1 MYHNYFINS
10 VRASVSTVIK
20 GLLLSSIVCLVSGGS
35 AFAEEGSKKLLRM
48 NFDDLLDLEVTSV
61 SKKPQ
66 KVSESAA
73 AIFVL
78 TSEDI
83 RRSGARNIADA
94 LRLVPGLQVAQSNTH
109 SYSISSRGLNDAF
122 ANKLLVL
129 MDGRSVYTPLFAGV
143 YWDAQDTLLED
154 IDRIE
159 VIRGPGA
166 TLWGANAVNG
176 IINIITKN
184 ADDTNG
190 TYISGGGGS
199 EERAFSGVRQGGTL
213 SENSD
218 YRLYA
223 KHFQR
228 ESSHSLAGGDA
239 DDRHDAY
246 QAGFRTDW
254 DSSDNDSITF
264 QGDIYAGD
272 ERQETT
278 SPSLLPPFSE
288 VLKDSTDY
296 SGGNILGRWS
306 HKISEKSDTTLQ
318 LYYDRTNRDDIVTS
332 QSIDTYDV
340 DFNHRIEL
348 SAWNELLWGLGYR
361 YISDDVDGIGP
372 AEPTPHLKRNYD
384 LLSAFI
390 QDEMEIVEDT
400 LSFVIGTK
408 VEENSFSGF
417 EVQPSAR
424 LFYKVS
430 EDHSFWGAFSHA
442 VRTPSRAEEDI
453 IANFGVLPGSPPS
466 ATNPGMPSTLFQLI
480 GSDNLDA
487 ETLDSFELGY
497 RGSLSN
503 DLNVDVAAF
512 FNSYDKLSSS
522 VLGEPSLSTTPI
534 PHAVQPLI
542 LMNPDK
548 TDSYGVEV
556 VVDYSVL
563 DWWRMQ
569 GSYWYID
576 IDETQGPGTL
586 SLPGSATT
594 EGSNPHNSAVLRSLM
609 DLPKDFELDT
619 ILRYVDSL
627 PTRNVSSYVELDARL
642 GLNINENF
650 SVSLVGRNLLNGEHQ
665 EFQSQSLSTTSTE
678 IERSF
683 FVQAE
688 YRN

>member
-1 MYHNYFINS
+1 MYYNFINS
-10 VRASVSTVIK
+10 VSASTSAVIK
-20 GLLLSSIVCLVSGGS
+20 SLLISSIICLALTSLALAEGGS
-35 AFAEEGSKKLLRM
+35 KQLLRM

-83 RRSGARNIADA
+83 RRSGARSIADV

-109 SYSISSRGLNDAF
+109 SYAISSRGLNDAF

-176 IINIITKN
+176 IINIMTKS
-184 ADDTNG
+184 ASDTNG

-199 EERAFSGVRQGGTL
+199 EERAFSGVRQGGAL
-213 SENSD
+213 SEDAD

-228 ESSHSLAGGDA
+228 DNSHSLAGGSA
-239 DDRHDAY
+239 DDGHDAY

-254 DSSDNDSITF
+254 DSSENDSITF

-272 ERQETT
+272 ESQETT
-278 SPSLLPPFSE
+278 ASTILPPFSE

-296 SGGNILGRWS
+296 SGGNILARWS
-306 HKISEKSDTTLQ
+306 HKVSEKSDTSLQ
-318 LYYDRTNRDDIVTS
+318 LYYDRTNRDDVVTS

-361 YISDDVDGIGP
+361 YISDDVNGIGP

-390 QDEMEIVEDT
+390 QDEMDIIEDT

-408 VEENSFSGF
+408 LEENDFSGF

-424 LFYKVS
+424 LFYKVN

-466 ATNPGMPSTLFQLI
+466 ATSPGMPTTLFQLV
-480 GSDNLDA
+480 GSQNQNA
-487 ETLDSFELGY
+487 ETVNAFELGY

-503 DLNVDVAAF
+503 DLNVDLAAF
-512 FNSYDKLSSS
+512 FNSYDKLSSA
-522 VLGEPSLSTTPI
+522 VLGEPGFSTSPI
-534 PHAVQPLI
+534 PHAIQPLV
-542 LMNPDK
+542 LMNSDK

-569 GSYWYID
+569 GSYWFIN

-609 DLPKDFELDT
+609 DLPRDFELDT
-619 ILRYVDSL
+619 ILRYVDNL
-627 PTRNVSSYVELDARL
+627 PTRNVNSYIELDARL

-650 SVSLVGRNLLNGEHQ
+650 SISLVGRNLLNDEHQ
-665 EFQSQSLSTTSTE
+665 EFQSQALSTNSTE

-683 FVQAE
+683 FIQAE